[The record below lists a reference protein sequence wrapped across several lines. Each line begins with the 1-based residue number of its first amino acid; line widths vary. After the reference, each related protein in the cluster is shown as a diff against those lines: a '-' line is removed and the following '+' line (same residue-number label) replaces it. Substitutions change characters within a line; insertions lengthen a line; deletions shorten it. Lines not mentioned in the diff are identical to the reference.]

1 MSEQAA
7 AAPDKGFFAKAFANR
22 SFVAGFVI
30 TALVAGVALLSFF
43 WTPYDVTKLI
53 VADRMQ
59 PPSATHIFGTDHFGR
74 DMLSMIMVG
83 ARNSIAVA
91 LVAVGI
97 GMGIGVPLGCWAA
110 ARGGYVD
117 DALMRFNDIVFAFPA
132 LLSAIMITA
141 IFGPGAVN
149 AIIAIGIFNIP
160 VFARVAR
167 AGALALW
174 PREFILAARAA
185 GKGRALITV
194 EHILPNIANLLLVQ
208 GTRTDIRHDSL
219 PGRDDQRARPVVVA
233 VSTPQHA
240 GGVPGSLRLV
250 RSAPEGGDAGRRA
263 AAPAGKEAGRVERRE
278 MVAHA
283 LHEVGLLPSDM
294 QKYPHE
300 FSGGQRQRISIARA
314 IITRPKLVVA
324 DEPVSALD
332 VSIRAQVLDLFAELN
347 QKLGIA
353 YLFITHDLT
362 VARAITDEVMV
373 MHEGRIVETG
383 RTAEVLTHPQSEAAQ
398 TLVDAAPD
406 LHRAIAKK
414 MQEQG

>member
-1 MSEQAA
+1 MSEQAL
-7 AAPDKGFFAKAFANR
+7 PEKGFLARAFANR

-30 TALVAGVALLSFF
+30 TALVAAMALLSFF

-174 PREFILAARAA
+174 PREFVLAARAV
-185 GKGRALITV
+185 R
-194 EHILPNIANLLLVQ
+194 Q
-208 GTRTDIRHDSL
+208 GSGADHDRTHPAQHRQ
-219 PGRDDQRARPVVVA
+219 PAARPGHH
-233 VSTPQHA
+233 P
-240 GGVPGSLRLV
+240 V
-250 RSAPEGGDAGRRA
+250 RAWHSCRSGALLCRAWRA
-263 AAPAGKEAGRVERRE
+263 AA
-278 MVAHA
+278 H
-283 LHEVGLLPSDM
+283 
-294 QKYPHE
+294 
-300 FSGGQRQRISIARA
+300 
-314 IITRPKLVVA
+314 
-324 DEPVSALD
+324 
-332 VSIRAQVLDLFAELN
+332 AEL
-347 QKLGIA
+347 GPHA
-353 YLFITHDLT
+353 VRRADAHDRGALIWRSCPAWRSSSPCSAST
-362 VARAITDEVMV
+362 
-373 MHEGRIVETG
+373 
-383 RTAEVLTHPQSEAAQ
+383 
-398 TLVDAAPD
+398 
-406 LHRAIAKK
+406 
-414 MQEQG
+414 